1 MKKQGANLKNFIF
14 VFTGLVLLIPVWF
27 FAVSPVI
34 SDIKELSGQIAT
46 IEDENRELQ
55 RSLSRVQEIE
65 SEWEK
70 WHGKVHLPEKRVPP
84 ESDLHEIFHELEEL
98 FANMPVDITGV
109 RTGGVEETA
118 EEQYYAKLNFDVSA
132 RAAAHDKV
140 GGLTG
145 FLSALEE
152 FPCLLII
159 DEFTMQYGEKGS
171 GNGQDGNGNRS
182 ETLPRLNLG
191 FTLFLQKSGTGE

>member
-34 SDIKELSGQIAT
+34 SEINELRKQIAT
-46 IEDENRELQ
+46 IEDENRELE

-70 WHGKVHLPEKRVPP
+70 WDGKVHLPEKKVPP
-84 ESDLHEIFHELEEL
+84 ESDLHEVFRALEEL
-98 FANMPVDITGV
+98 FADMPVDITGV
-109 RTGGVEETA
+109 RTGRVEETA

-191 FTLFLQKSGTGE
+191 FTLFMQKSGTGE